1 MVTAMEYGVE
11 HKILPGSDFPSG
23 TMKNIVGGLRNI
35 NGPVARTNL
44 PKIPTEVQ
52 DMILYENW
60 KAFFPK
66 WGV

>member
-1 MVTAMEYGVE
+1 MAR
-11 HKILPGSDFPSG
+11 G
-23 TMKNIVGGLRNI
+23 TH
-35 NGPVARTNL
+35 NL

-60 KAFFPK
+60 KAFFPE